1 MVRFWRKAVVD
12 MQKPDLEN
20 VWISAWFAPRPNVTA
35 GNQPRAACAKR
46 IQNVSRK
53 DASAH

>member
-1 MVRFWRKAVVD
+1 LNSPRKAVVD

-20 VWISAWFAPRPNVTA
+20 VGISAWFGPRPNVTA
-35 GNQPRAACAKR
+35 GNQPRAAFAKR
-46 IQNVSRK
+46 IQNVSRN